1 MSIHS
6 GKHQQPDKLLDSEN
20 LLRDLRNI
28 LWARKWLI
36 LGAALL
42 TFALTAIGTWLTKPI
57 YASSASILVMK
68 ERFDAPV
75 TPEQIIATG
84 HPDTRMTE
92 EDVNSEVEIINSP
105 TLQAE
110 VVKRLQLENGF
121 ETKSSGSVLAAFDKD
136 PADKKLS
143 ASSLALAKL
152 QENLTVEPGKK
163 SNLIKITYKANNR
176 EQAALVVNTLCDLY
190 QERHIKL
197 RENAGATNFF
207 VEQAN
212 AMRKTLNEKE
222 AELKRISPL
231 PNPQLLN
238 QQIETQMRQL
248 NEFEVALQS
257 TRTGIIE
264 SEAGITSLE
273 QQLASEPER
282 LKSEERISHRT
293 APDAIRSQLFA
304 LELRRSELLGKYKPQ
319 HRLILDLEKDIEKA
333 RRMIEVVEKAP
344 AESTT
349 TSALN
354 PLRQRLNDTLTT
366 QRSTLAS
373 LRQKEK
379 ALTETVAQAKVK
391 VRELG
396 VQGYAQRRLD
406 RERELADQSYQLYSK
421 KGEESRV
428 STALDKEGIINI
440 KVAEPASVPFKATS
454 PNVPLNLIL
463 GLIGGLILGLVT
475 AFTFEY
481 FQPTARANQ
490 PIASIK
496 VSRLV
501 TRVGN

>member
-6 GKHQQPDKLLDSEN
+6 GKQPDNWLDSEH

-42 TFALTAIGTWLTKPI
+42 TFALTVIGTWLTKPI
-57 YASSASILVMK
+57 YSSSASILVMK

-110 VVKRLQLENGF
+110 VVKRLQLEKGF
-121 ETKSSGSVLAAFDKD
+121 ETKSNGSVLAAFDKD

-293 APDAIRSQLFA
+293 APDAIRSQLFT

-333 RRMIEVVEKAP
+333 RRMIEAVEKAP

-366 QRSTLAS
+366 QRSMLAS

-379 ALTETVAQAKVK
+379 ALTETVAQARGK

-454 PNVPLNLIL
+454 PNVSLNLIL

-481 FQPTARANQ
+481 FQPTARVKQ
-490 PIASIK
+490 PITSINK

-501 TRVGN
+501 TRVSN

>member
-6 GKHQQPDKLLDSEN
+6 GKQPDSWLDSEN
-20 LLRDLRNI
+20 LLQDLRNI

-42 TFALTAIGTWLTKPI
+42 TFTLTAVGTWLTKPV
-57 YASSASILVMK
+57 YSSSASILVMK

-75 TPEQIIATG
+75 TPEQIMAAG
-84 HPDTRMTE
+84 RPDTRMTE

-105 TLQAE
+105 SLQAQ
-110 VVKRLQLENGF
+110 VVKKLQLEKNF
-121 ETKSSGSVLAAFDKD
+121 ATKSSGSVFAAFDKD
-136 PADKKLS
+136 PTDDKLS

-190 QERHIKL
+190 QERHVKL
-197 RENAGATNFF
+197 RENKGATNFF
-207 VEQAN
+207 VEQAD
-212 AMRKTLNEKE
+212 AMRAELNEKE
-222 AELKRISPL
+222 AALKRISPL

-264 SEAGITSLE
+264 SEARIKSFE

-293 APDAIRSQLFA
+293 APDAIRSQLFT

-333 RRMIEVVEKAP
+333 RRMIEAVEKAP

-366 QRSTLAS
+366 ERSALAS
-373 LRQKEK
+373 LREKEK
-379 ALTETVAQAKVK
+379 ALTVTVAQSKTK

-396 VQGYAQRRLD
+396 VQGYAQRSLD

-428 STALDKEGIINI
+428 SAALDKEGIINV
-440 KVAEPASVPFKATS
+440 KVAEPASVPYKATS
-454 PNVPLNLIL
+454 PNVQLNLIL
-463 GLIGGLILGLVT
+463 GLIGGLILGLVA
-475 AFTFEY
+475 AFTVEY
-481 FQPTARANQ
+481 FQPTARITQ
-490 PIASIK
+490 PLASINK
-496 VSRLV
+496 IPRLV

>member
-6 GKHQQPDKLLDSEN
+6 GKHQQPESWLDSEN

-36 LGAALL
+36 LGTALL

-57 YASSASILVMK
+57 YSSSASILVKK

-75 TPEQIIATG
+75 TPEQIIAG
-84 HPDTRMTE
+84 HPDTRMAE
-92 EDVNSEVEIINSP
+92 EDVNSEVEILNSP
-105 TLQAE
+105 SLQAE
-110 VVKRLQLENGF
+110 VVKKLQLEKNF
-121 ETKSSGSVLAAFDKD
+121 EAKKSNSVFAAFDKD
-136 PADKKLS
+136 PADEKLS
-143 ASSLALAKL
+143 AASLAAMKL

-163 SNLIKITYKANNR
+163 SNLIKITYKDNNR
-176 EQAALVVNTLCDLY
+176 EQAAKVVNTLCDLY

-197 RENAGATNFF
+197 RENVGATDFF
-207 VEQAN
+207 VEQAD
-212 AMRKTLNEKE
+212 AMRAKLYEKE
-222 AELKRISPL
+222 AELRRISPL

-257 TRTGIIE
+257 TQTSIIE
-264 SEAGITSLE
+264 GEARIKSLA
-273 QQLASEPER
+273 QQLVSEPER

-293 APDAIRSQLFA
+293 APDAIRAQLFT
-304 LELRRSELLGKYKPQ
+304 LELRRSELLGKYKPE
-319 HRLILDLEKDIEKA
+319 HRLIRDLEKDIEKA
-333 RRMIEVVEKAP
+333 RRMIEAVEKAP

-366 QRSTLAS
+366 ERSTLAS

-379 ALTETVAQAKVK
+379 SLIETVGQSKAK

-396 VQGYAQRRLD
+396 VQGYEQRRLD

-428 STALDKEGIINI
+428 STALDKEGIINVR
-440 KVAEPASVPFKATS
+440 VAEPASIPFKATS

-463 GLIGGLILGLVT
+463 GLIGGVILGLVT

-481 FQPTARANQ
+481 FQPTARANK
-490 PIASIK
+490 PLATINKI
-496 VSRLV
+496 SRLV
-501 TRVGN
+501 TRVGS